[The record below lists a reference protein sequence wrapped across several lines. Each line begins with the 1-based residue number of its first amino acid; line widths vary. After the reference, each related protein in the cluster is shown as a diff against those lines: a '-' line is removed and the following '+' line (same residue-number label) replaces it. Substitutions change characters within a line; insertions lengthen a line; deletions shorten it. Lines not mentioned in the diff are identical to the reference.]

1 MQGETISAS
10 DLERFGYCPLSWWL
24 SLQTDVTSDVL
35 EQGEVQ
41 HEIVSNNLTNILEEE
56 KKARSWERLILIFS
70 MVATVLGLLGLSL
83 LGFVDAAL
91 VSAILAV

>member
-24 SLQTDVTSDVL
+24 GLQSDVTSDAL

-41 HEIVSNNLTNILEEE
+41 HELVSNNLSDILEEE
-56 KKARSWERLILIFS
+56 N
-70 MVATVLGLLGLSL
+70 
-83 LGFVDAAL
+83 
-91 VSAILAV
+91 